1 MVKIQKL
8 LTNLRAMKHISILVP
23 RGHTSV
29 VNIGGS
35 HQIFN
40 QVNGILA
47 EKGKMPAF
55 KVELV
60 GLEPETRQTTG
71 IFSIKPDRLIG
82 DVEETDLIIIPA
94 IHDDPRKGIEQNRE
108 FIPWIVEQYKG
119 GAEVASLC
127 VGAFFLAATGLL
139 NGKQCA
145 THWMHADIFRK
156 MYPDI
161 DMVDEMIMTEE
172 DGIYTSGGAY
182 AFTDLLLHIIEK
194 YAGREAAI
202 LASKAFS
209 LDIERNSQS
218 AFIIFEGQKDHNDK
232 KIIQAQEFIEQNYQD
247 KIRVNQLAN
256 QLALSRRTLERRFK
270 KATHNTVTEYK
281 QRVKVEAAKK
291 DLETSRKNV
300 SEVMYEV
307 GYSDTKSFRNLF
319 RRITGLTPLEYRQK
333 YNKEAVA

>member
-1 MVKIQKL
+1 
-8 LTNLRAMKHISILVP
+8 MKHISILVP

-29 VNIGGS
+29 VNIGGT

-40 QVNGILA
+40 QVNGIMA
-47 EKGKMPAF
+47 EKSKNPIF
-55 KVELV
+55 DVHLV
-60 GLEPETRQTTG
+60 GLEKETRQSTG
-71 IFSIKPDRLIG
+71 LFAVNADCLIE
-82 DVEETDLIIIPA
+82 DVDKTDLIVIPA
-94 IHDDPRKGIEQNRE
+94 IHDDPRKGIEENKD
-108 FIPWIVEQYKG
+108 FIPWIVDQYKA

-145 THWMHADIFRK
+145 THWMHADNFRK
-156 MYPDI
+156 MYPEVDV
-161 DMVDEMIMTEE
+161 VDEKIMTEE

-209 LDIERNSQS
+209 LDIDRNSQS
-218 AFIIFEGQKDHNDK
+218 AFIIFEGQKDHEDE
-232 KIIQAQEFIEQNYQD
+232 KIIQAQKYIENHYQD
-247 KIRVNQLAN
+247 DIKVNQLAKE
-256 QLALSRRTLERRFK
+256 LAMSRRTLERRFK

-291 DLETSRKNV
+291 DLESTRKNV
-300 SEVMYEV
+300 SEVMYDV

-319 RRITGLTPLEYRQK
+319 RRITGLTPVEYRDK
-333 YNKEAVA
+333 YNKEAVAV